1 MLFAEICT
9 LLTANCQPEYVKMKA
24 MDIKVVSTNKKARF
38 EYFIQETF
46 EAGLVLKGTEI
57 KSVRNGQIS
66 LQEAYVRTNGEEIWL
81 VGAHIAPYENASA
94 FQHDPKRDRKLL
106 MHKKQIRKI
115 FDEVR
120 IKGMTIVPIKVYL
133 KEGKAKIEIGLAK
146 GKKQYD
152 KRDAIKERDVER
164 ETSRRNSS
172 WD

>member
-1 MLFAEICT
+1 MVI
-9 LLTANCQPEYVKMKA
+9 
-24 MDIKVVSTNKKARF
+24 IVVSTNKKARF
-38 EYFIQETF
+38 EFFILETF

-66 LQEAYVRTNGEEIWL
+66 LQEAYVRTNGEEVWL

-120 IKGMTIVPIKVYL
+120 IKGMTIVPIRVYL
-133 KEGKAKIEIGLAK
+133 KDGKAKLEIGLAK

-164 ETSRRNSS
+164 ETSRRTSS

>member
-1 MLFAEICT
+1 
-9 LLTANCQPEYVKMKA
+9 
-24 MDIKVVSTNKKARF
+24 
-38 EYFIQETF
+38 
-46 EAGLVLKGTEI
+46 
-57 KSVRNGQIS
+57 
-66 LQEAYVRTNGEEIWL
+66 
-81 VGAHIAPYENASA
+81 
-94 FQHDPKRDRKLL
+94 

-120 IKGMTIVPIKVYL
+120 IKGMTIVPIRVYL
-133 KEGKAKIEIGLAK
+133 KDGKAKLEIGLAK

>member
-1 MLFAEICT
+1 MLK
-9 LLTANCQPEYVKMKA
+9 LPA

-38 EYFIQETF
+38 EFFILETY

-57 KSVRNGQIS
+57 KSIRNGQIS

-81 VGAHIAPYENASA
+81 VGAHVAPYEHASA

-106 MHKKQIRKI
+106 MHKKEVRKL

-120 IKGMTIVPIKVYL
+120 IKGMTLVPMRVYL
-133 KEGKAKIEIGLAK
+133 KGGRAKLEIGLAK

-152 KRDAIKERDVER
+152 KRESIKERDVER
-164 ETSRRNSS
+164 ETSRSKGD
-172 WD
+172 W